1 MRKHKHIQVRSEFH
15 ITSALNV
22 PGLHFVHEPTMPCE
36 MAYEHIQ
43 VCVCVCVCVCQ
54 GARQKTGRMNGHGLV
69 DTFWQ
74 FFWYSNTHWFFAAR
88 ARTTI
93 FVEATP
99 LPKACGKLW
108 EAFHSAREA
117 TGTFPQWGFPHLKP
131 PRSFKEARVFACAG
145 YSQGM
150 GSKPERSGRSRS
162 FLIAAGSSLPI
173 AFCALWEA
181 VLCGYRD
188 EIRPPPL
195 RSGSET
201 ARFGNTLQITTG
213 HTHNQTSR
221 RRTGTHTPHNLPYT
235 DTPQLS
241 HSILKILVSRMKK
254 DQRLQHEFPV
264 GMRFMF

>member
-1 MRKHKHIQVRSEFH
+1 M
-15 ITSALNV
+15 
-22 PGLHFVHEPTMPCE
+22 
-36 MAYEHIQ
+36 
-43 VCVCVCVCVCQ
+43 
-54 GARQKTGRMNGHGLV
+54 
-69 DTFWQ
+69 
-74 FFWYSNTHWFFAAR
+74 
-88 ARTTI
+88 
-93 FVEATP
+93 
-99 LPKACGKLW
+99 
-108 EAFHSAREA
+108 
-117 TGTFPQWGFPHLKP
+117 GTFPQWGFPNLKP
-131 PRSFKEARVFACAG
+131 PRNFQEAREA
-145 YSQGM
+145 M
-150 GSKPERSGRSRS
+150 GSKPDRSGREVSGRSRS